1 MPPRQLITTI
11 AGYAC
16 AYAAVLLILAGCASG
31 GQPVPSFTA
40 ATPAE
45 AFSRL
50 LQISREWKGIR
61 SFLKVQIIEQSGR
74 RRFSARLHVDQD
86 FRMQMEGMTPL
97 GTVAFV
103 LWVDGEDARFVNHLN
118 RTVWGGSFAELS
130 RSLGLGS
137 EMTVRGLISL
147 LLALPDLTQQYVPC
161 IPPSDSDQCSSDG
174 MWRISVTPSGV
185 STLERKG
192 VVVGIRSEYLP
203 PVFPPQRLE
212 IRARNAHGDLLT
224 QLNVEHLEVT
234 SSSGPLKPPGVDPDY
249 RCCPPPVFSENRENP
264 SMEGERL

>member
-11 AGYAC
+11 AGHAC
-16 AYAAVLLILAGCASG
+16 AYAAVLLILAGCASR

-40 ATPAE
+40 TTPAE

-61 SFLKVQIIEQSGR
+61 SFLKVQVTQQSGR
-74 RRFSARLHVDQD
+74 RRFSARLRVDQD
-86 FRMQMEGMTPL
+86 FRIELEGMTPL

-118 RTVWGGSFAELS
+118 RTVWRGSFAELS
-130 RSLGLGS
+130 RALGLGS
-137 EMTVRGLISL
+137 EMTVRALISL
-147 LLALPDLTQQYVPC
+147 LLALPDPTQQYVPC
-161 IPPSDSDQCSSDG
+161 DPLSAGDQCSSDG

-185 STLERKG
+185 SAVERKG
-192 VVVGIRSEYLP
+192 VVVGIQSAYLP
-203 PVFPPQRLE
+203 PAFPPQRLE
-212 IRARNAHGDLLT
+212 IRARNANGETLT

-234 SSSGPLKPPGVDPDY
+234 TSSGRLKPPAVDPAY
-249 RCCPPPVFSENRENP
+249 RCCPRPVFSDNP
-264 SMEGERL
+264 PLQGERP